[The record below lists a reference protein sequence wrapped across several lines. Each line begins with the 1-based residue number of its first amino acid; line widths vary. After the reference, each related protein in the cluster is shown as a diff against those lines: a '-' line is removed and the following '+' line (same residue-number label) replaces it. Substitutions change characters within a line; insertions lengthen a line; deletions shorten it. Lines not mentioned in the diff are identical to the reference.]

1 MGKHNVDEVP
11 AVNEAA
17 AADVSK
23 ATEVNHTL
31 HVTWDP
37 ATGTF
42 QVQLQA
48 GIQNKPSRVSPLNS
62 VCILV

>member
-1 MGKHNVDEVP
+1 MGKHNADEVP

-23 ATEVNHTL
+23 ATQVNHTL

-37 ATGTF
+37 TTGTF
-42 QVQLQA
+42 QVQFQA
-48 GIQNKPSRVSPLNS
+48 ASNKASH
-62 VCILV
+62 VCMLV

>member
-11 AVNEAA
+11 AVIEAA

-23 ATEVNHTL
+23 ATQVNHTL

-42 QVQLQA
+42 QVKLHA
-48 GIQNKPSRVSPLNS
+48 SIQNSRLA
-62 VCILV
+62 CRH